1 MRAGGG
7 TTPAPGVA
15 ASRRAHS
22 AVASTGRHAPWRI
35 LDVSTAGETMDTT
48 RVFKWQNYELL
59 CSAKPVDAGRFAPN
73 LVISKQVWPTR
84 PREIAVP
91 RGAHLT
97 EDTAIDAAYSSG
109 VEWIRNYG

>member
-1 MRAGGG
+1 
-7 TTPAPGVA
+7 
-15 ASRRAHS
+15 
-22 AVASTGRHAPWRI
+22 
-35 LDVSTAGETMDTT
+35 MDTT

-91 RGAHLT
+91 RGQHLT
-97 EDTAIDAAYSSG
+97 EDTAIDAASHENSFKAIFPRIG
-109 VEWIRNYG
+109 RIRTTADVLAALQ

>member
-1 MRAGGG
+1 MGAGVDFQQSSSASP
-7 TTPAPGVA
+7 TRHPA
-15 ASRRAHS
+15 
-22 AVASTGRHAPWRI
+22 WRI
-35 LDVSTAGETMDTT
+35 LYVSTAGEAMDTT

-91 RGAHLT
+91 RGQHLT
-97 EDTAIDAAYSSG
+97 EDTAIDAAYTEG
-109 VEWIRNYG
+109 LEWIRNYG